1 MLLILPHAALE
12 HLMSHCRIVTI
23 NLNNAMDVKAV
34 FVCCESEL
42 TRDEKRFLPF
52 ASLGAHYFS
61 SPFFSSWKEI
71 DLEQRLN
78 SSSKS

>member
-1 MLLILPHAALE
+1 
-12 HLMSHCRIVTI
+12 
-23 NLNNAMDVKAV
+23 MDVRAV
-34 FVCCESEL
+34 FVCRESEL
-42 TRDEKRFLPF
+42 ARDEKCFLPF

-61 SPFFSSWKEI
+61 SPFFSRWKEI